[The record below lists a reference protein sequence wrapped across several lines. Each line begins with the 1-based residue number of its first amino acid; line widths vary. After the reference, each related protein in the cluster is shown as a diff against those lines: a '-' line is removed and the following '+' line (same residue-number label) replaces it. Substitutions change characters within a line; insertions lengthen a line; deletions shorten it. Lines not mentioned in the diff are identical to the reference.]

1 MKTIYILVYIGLIS
15 LPLSLEAA
23 QKPQDLDK
31 LNLIFAVMEKTFT
44 DAGFDFN
51 QSMILVRQMG
61 VLTKA
66 GLDPHAILVGAGVNK
81 AKFLATEK
89 RANIVLGLI
98 EAGITPPKAFDALY
112 YARAAKQDL
121 TDEATVLIC
130 ALRAAGENPDFSLV
144 ATALEQAKVL
154 VAAGYKPDFAFAAA
168 KIDPDVIPATPQKTV
183 LRKGKLGKIEVGW
196 EVYKVGD
203 KDKN

>member
-1 MKTIYILVYIGLIS
+1 MKNIYLLVYIGLTS

-23 QKPQDLDK
+23 QKPLDR
-31 LNLIFAVMEKTFT
+31 NINIIFAVMKKTFT

-51 QSMILVRQMG
+51 QSITLIAQME

-66 GLDPHAILVGAGVNK
+66 GLDPQVVLIGAGVDK

-89 RANIVLGLI
+89 RANIVLNLI

-112 YARAAKQDL
+112 HAEIKKKDL

-130 ALRAAGENPDFSLV
+130 ALEAAGEHPDSSLV
-144 ATALEQAKVL
+144 SAALEQAKAL
-154 VAAGYKPDFAFAAA
+154 VAAGYKPDFVFAAA
-168 KIDPDVIPATPQKTV
+168 KINPNVIPATPQKTV
-183 LRKGKLGKIEVGW
+183 LRKSKIGKIEVGW
-196 EVYKVGD
+196 EVYKVE
-203 KDKN
+203 DKNRN